1 MLRRT
6 FQSRN
11 DVDQAEEKQVDQ
23 VELNIAGH
31 IFGNSPTMLALCL
44 TVIGLIKIYANLE
57 RISTLADNFL
67 AFGVVCFLFATVLS
81 YLALRARTHQ
91 RRLKLARFADA
102 TFLAG
107 LCCATTVAVFIT
119 FSLAH

>member
-1 MLRRT
+1 MNET
-6 FQSRN
+6 N
-11 DVDQAEEKQVDQ
+11 DPKLDQID
-23 VELNIAGH
+23 LNIASQ

-67 AFGVVCFLFATVLS
+67 ALGVICFLFATVFS
-81 YLALRARTHQ
+81 YLALRARIHH
-91 RRLKLARFADA
+91 RRVRLARFADA

-107 LCCATTVAVFIT
+107 LCCTTAIAVFVA
-119 FSLAH
+119 FSLAR

>member
-1 MLRRT
+1 MKEPDEDEIAV
-6 FQSRN
+6 N
-11 DVDQAEEKQVDQ
+11 V
-23 VELNIAGH
+23 AGH
-31 IFGNSPTMLALCL
+31 VFGNSPTMLALCL

-81 YLALRARTHQ
+81 YLALRAQTHR
-91 RRLKLARFADA
+91 RRLRLARVADGM
-102 TFLAG
+102 FLSG
-107 LCCATTVAVFIT
+107 LCCATAVAVFVT

>member
-1 MLRRT
+1 MDKPGENEPD
-6 FQSRN
+6 QS
-11 DVDQAEEKQVDQ
+11 
-23 VELNIAGH
+23 ELNIAGH

-67 AFGVVCFLFATVLS
+67 AFGVVCFLFATVFS
-81 YLALRARTHQ
+81 YLALRARMHK
-91 RRLKLARFADA
+91 RRIWQARLADV

-107 LCCATTVAVFIT
+107 LSCATAVAVFVT